1 MTDMRMA
8 LTAAFSLMLAVVCKG
23 QDFALS
29 TNMLDYANFGT
40 INLQASYGVA
50 RHWSVN
56 AAVKYNPFTYNEG
69 ADAVQNKQL
78 SYAAGARYWPWHIYS
93 GWWVAGAVR
102 YQEYNAGGLLSRET
116 SEGDRFGG
124 GLSAGYTHMLGP
136 HFNLDFGLGFWT
148 GYDVYTTY
156 ACQSCGR
163 IVEDGGKY
171 FIKPA
176 DITLA
181 LTYIF

>member
-1 MTDMRMA
+1 MKKI
-8 LTAAFSLMLAVVCKG
+8 LTTITLVLLWSVCG
-23 QDFALS
+23 AQEFALS

-50 RHWSVN
+50 QHWSVN
-56 AAVKYNPFTYNEG
+56 ACMKYNPFTYRKDTEP
-69 ADAVQNKQL
+69 VQNRQL

-93 GWWVAGAVR
+93 GWWLSGAVR
-102 YQEYNAGGLLSRET
+102 YQEYNSGGYGTPQT

-124 GLSAGYTHMLGP
+124 GFGAGYTYMLGP
-136 HFNLDFGLGFWT
+136 HFNLDFGLGFWA
-148 GYDVYTTY
+148 GYDIYTTY
-156 ACQSCGR
+156 ACQTCGR